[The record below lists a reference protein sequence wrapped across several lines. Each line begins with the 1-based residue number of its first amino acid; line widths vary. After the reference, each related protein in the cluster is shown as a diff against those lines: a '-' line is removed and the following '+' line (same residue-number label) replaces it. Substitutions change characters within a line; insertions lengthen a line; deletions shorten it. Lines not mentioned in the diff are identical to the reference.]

1 MTATLSRPRDGRVI
15 AGVCAGVAR
24 RFGWSP
30 TVVRVVF
37 VLSFLLPGPQAIAYV
52 ILWVLMPNDAEETER
67 VVAPAPRDTI
77 SA

>member
-30 TVVRVVF
+30 TVVRVAF

-52 ILWVLMPNDAEETER
+52 ILWVLMPNDTDDAER

>member
-30 TVVRVVF
+30 AVVRIAFVV
-37 VLSFLLPGPQAIAYV
+37 SFLLPGPQAIAYV
-52 ILWVLMPNDAEETER
+52 ILWVLMPNDPEPSER

>member
-30 TVVRVVF
+30 TLVRVVF
-37 VLSFLLPGPQAIAYV
+37 VLTFLLPGPQAIAYV
-52 ILWVLMPNDAEETER
+52 ILWVLMPNDVDDAER